1 MIMATYVFY
10 MGRNVFIHIPPT
22 SSTKNLATSLK
33 RFIKLDLF
41 KNLTLNISQT
51 IVFFIICLFFRF
63 FVSNYF
69 TDFTTN
75 ILTLVFALIY
85 ITILAIKDN
94 SDFFEG
100 FSAIFKLSII
110 YSFVAIF
117 WALFDQ
123 TGSTWV
129 LQAENLNRHWLGM
142 DWLPSQIQAINPIMI
157 LILIPIFTYVIYPG
171 LNKIMDL
178 TPIKKINIGLF
189 LAVPSFVIIGL
200 VQSWIDAGQTPS
212 IGWQISAYAILTAAE
227 VLISITCLEFSYT
240 QAPNSMKS
248 LIMGFFLLSVSL
260 GNIFTAGVNAFIQNA
275 DGTSKL
281 AGASY
286 FYFFAGLMLAT
297 AILFIF
303 VTIFYKPKVYF
314 QDEIDV

>member
-1 MIMATYVFY
+1 VGDQFGKSNSKLLEKVFSWFYLSINLGAFISTLLTPIMLDKYGPSIAFGIPGLLMIMATYVFY

-100 FSAIFKLSII
+100 FSALPP
-110 YSFVAIF
+110 
-117 WALFDQ
+117 Q
-123 TGSTWV
+123 TGPV
-129 LQAENLNRHWLGM
+129 LE
-142 DWLPSQIQAINPIMI
+142 
-157 LILIPIFTYVIYPG
+157 
-171 LNKIMDL
+171 
-178 TPIKKINIGLF
+178 
-189 LAVPSFVIIGL
+189 L
-200 VQSWIDAGQTPS
+200 V
-212 IGWQISAYAILTAAE
+212 L
-227 VLISITCLEFSYT
+227 
-240 QAPNSMKS
+240 
-248 LIMGFFLLSVSL
+248 
-260 GNIFTAGVNAFIQNA
+260 
-275 DGTSKL
+275 
-281 AGASY
+281 
-286 FYFFAGLMLAT
+286 
-297 AILFIF
+297 
-303 VTIFYKPKVYF
+303 
-314 QDEIDV
+314 